1 MNDYIQRRMSRMP
14 KELVGLIY
22 GYIDMETRLSLLF
35 HNTQENIFQYITYM
49 PTDLL
54 IQMWKRNIH
63 DKIFTDDDCNSI
75 CCTFD
80 NLLPVTTYLSNDTE
94 HSIKHPIYE
103 ILKDDVQLNRYRV
116 GYGSDFSKRWYM
128 RSKIR
133 TLINYIPTIYTFHDT
148 FDYRIRKVLFRFIQL
163 LMKPI
168 RKIKADR
175 EAASMA
181 RQERTHRCI
190 FKRKIFPK
198 LFTAVRKHQRKLVAQ
213 IKLAE
218 KAKKAEL
225 KRIKLAEK
233 EELKRTKLAQKQI
246 KLAEKAEKDKIKQIK
261 LTQKLENA
269 KLKMP
274 NKTNEPKPKPI
285 KLNIIA

>member
-1 MNDYIQRRMSRMP
+1 MNDYIQRRMKRMP

-22 GYIDMETRLSLLF
+22 GYIDIETRLSLLF
-35 HNTQENIFQYITYM
+35 NNTHENILQYIPHM
-49 PTDLL
+49 PINLL

-80 NLLPVTTYLSNDTE
+80 NLLPSTNYLYNDTNY
-94 HSIKHPIYE
+94 SIRHPIYE
-103 ILKDDVQLNRYRV
+103 TLQNHVKLNTYNIS
-116 GYGSDFSKRWYM
+116 YGSEFGRKWYM
-128 RSKIR
+128 RTKISSF
-133 TLINYIPTIYTFHDT
+133 IAFIPSIYTFHDI

-175 EAASMA
+175 EAAYIA
-181 RQERTHRCI
+181 RIERLHRLK

-198 LFTAVRKHQRKLVAQ
+198 LFTAVRKHQRKRVAQ
-213 IKLAE
+213 IKLDE

-233 EELKRTKLAQKQI
+233 EELKQIKLAQKQI
-246 KLAEKAEKDKIKQIK
+246 KIAEKAEKDKLKQIK
-261 LTQKLENA
+261 LAQKLENA
-269 KLKMP
+269 EQKMP
-274 NKTNEPKPKPI
+274 NKTNELKPI
-285 KLNIIA
+285 KLNIIS

>member
-1 MNDYIQRRMSRMP
+1 MGDYIQRRMKRMP
-14 KELVGLIY
+14 RELVGLIY
-22 GYIDMETRLSLLF
+22 GYIDMETRLPLLL
-35 HNTQENIFQYITYM
+35 HNYYENILQYIPHM

-54 IQMWKRNIH
+54 IKMWKRNVH

-80 NLLPVTTYLSNDTE
+80 NLLPSTNYLYNNTE

-103 ILKDDVQLNRYRV
+103 TLNNDVKLNRYRV
-116 GYGSDFSKRWYM
+116 NYGSDFGRRWYM
-128 RSKIR
+128 RTKIS

-175 EAASMA
+175 AAANFA
-181 RQERTHRCI
+181 RAQRLHRI
-190 FKRKIFPK
+190 TFKRKIFPK
-198 LFTAVRKHQRKLVAQ
+198 LFTAVRKHERKRVAQ
-213 IKLAE
+213 IKLDE

-233 EELKRTKLAQKQI
+233 EEIKRTKLAQKQI
-246 KLAEKAEKDKIKQIK
+246 KLA
-261 LTQKLENA
+261 QKLKNA
-269 KLKMP
+269 EQKMP
-274 NKTNEPKPKPI
+274 NKTNELKPI
-285 KLNIIA
+285 KLNIIS

>member
-1 MNDYIQRRMSRMP
+1 MNDYIQRRMKRMP

-22 GYIDMETRLSLLF
+22 GYIDIETRLSLLF
-35 HNTQENIFQYITYM
+35 NNTHENILQYITQM
-49 PTDLL
+49 PIDLL
-54 IQMWKRNIH
+54 IKMWKRNIH

-80 NLLPVTTYLSNDTE
+80 NLLPSTNYLYNDTNY
-94 HSIKHPIYE
+94 SIRHPIYE
-103 ILKDDVQLNRYRV
+103 TLQNHVKLNTYNMS
-116 GYGSDFSKRWYM
+116 YGSEFGRKWYM
-128 RSKIR
+128 RTKISSF
-133 TLINYIPTIYTFHDT
+133 IDYIPSIYTFHDI

-175 EAASMA
+175 EAAYIA
-181 RQERTHRCI
+181 RIERLHRLK

-198 LFTAVRKHQRKLVAQ
+198 LFTAVRKHQRKRVAQ
-213 IKLAE
+213 IKLDE

-233 EELKRTKLAQKQI
+233 EELKLAQKQI
-246 KLAEKAEKDKIKQIK
+246 KIAEKAEKDKLKQIK
-261 LTQKLENA
+261 LAQKLENA
-269 KLKMP
+269 EQKMP
-274 NKTNEPKPKPI
+274 NKTNELKPI
-285 KLNIIA
+285 KLNIIS